1 MLVGRDLNLKYELW
15 VKMNKSGYF
24 LHILSIMFY
33 CVEGDLVPNVV
44 TRFKTKA
51 GYKYTGDDHVT

>member
-1 MLVGRDLNLKYELW
+1 MLVQFKYELK
-15 VKMNKSGYF
+15 VKMNKFGYF
-24 LHILSIMFY
+24 LHILSLIFY
-33 CVEGDLVPNVV
+33 SVEGDLVPNVV